1 MLAAHVQAMLV
12 ADPAVRLGLGS
23 EPLHDFRVATRR
35 MRALLRAGRPGLD
48 ERWAEGL
55 RTELGWLAGET
66 NDARD
71 LDVLVEELE
80 PRVERL
86 GEPDAEHAAQLID
99 GLAADRS
106 AARDRVLAALVSPR
120 YLALAERLVAEVSS
134 PRLSGRELDLG
145 ALVSSEYRRMRKAA
159 RRLADDPDNAM
170 HRLRIAGKR
179 VRYAAELAALPG
191 DRHGQAFI
199 RAAKDLQDVLGTHQ
213 DAVVAEERIRAL
225 AADAEPGVAIAAGR
239 LVEQEE
245 RRRAASRAG
254 LPDALHGIARAAKRW
269 PLVD

>member
-1 MLAAHVQAMLV
+1 
-12 ADPAVRLGLGS
+12 
-23 EPLHDFRVATRR
+23 
-35 MRALLRAGRPGLD
+35 
-48 ERWAEGL
+48 
-55 RTELGWLAGET
+55 
-66 NDARD
+66 
-71 LDVLVEELE
+71 
-80 PRVERL
+80 
-86 GEPDAEHAAQLID
+86 
-99 GLAADRS
+99 
-106 AARDRVLAALVSPR
+106 VLAALASPR

-134 PRLSGRELDLG
+134 PRLSGCELDLG
-145 ALVSSEYRRMRKAA
+145 ALVSSEYKRMRKAA

-254 LPDALHGIARAAKRW
+254 LPDALNGLARAAKRW